1 MRSPAIIDAKLERNK
16 MLFLP
21 AKTYLKKFCSLSA
34 LAKACRLGI
43 AFLVSLI
50 LSAFWT
56 LPTYAHA
63 ADLAVAHLRVQP
75 QETIINLALP
85 TSLVAFADDDRN
97 SRLSSQEITHHAQE
111 LQDFFGKHL
120 DLSDS
125 QGQKG
130 TITVKA
136 AGKLLLS
143 PALLGNDTHSTLSL
157 TYAWSRPLDKL
168 KVNYDL
174 FNNLPN
180 AHCLATIF
188 KNGELENYIFTP
200 NRPSLE
206 VELHKGQT
214 QIFSSASAIAIAVA
228 FIWGATH
235 ALSPGHGKTLVAAYL
250 VGSRANAKHA
260 ILLGLTTTLT
270 HTVGVFAL
278 GVITLFASR
287 YLLPAKFFPWLN
299 LLSGLIVI
307 IFGFILLR
315 NRLLP
320 QTKEISHHHHHVHHH
335 HHSHTHSHHH
345 HHHSHLPTS
354 TGERVTWRSLVTLGI
369 AGGLVPCPAA
379 LVLLLSTIAIGR
391 VGFGL
396 LLVSVF
402 SLGLAVT
409 LTGLGLLLVKTKTFF
424 KRFPTSIKIT
434 KTLSIISAILIL
446 LVGSG
451 LTYEAISQIVS
462 PTIPVV

>member
-1 MRSPAIIDAKLERNK
+1 
-16 MLFLP
+16 MLFLL
-21 AKTYLKKFCSLSA
+21 AKTYLKKFCLSSA
-34 LAKACRLGI
+34 LAFSI
-43 AFLVSLI
+43 SLI

-56 LPTYAHA
+56 LPSYGHA

-85 TSLVAFADDDRN
+85 TSLVTFADDDR
-97 SRLSSQEITHHAQE
+97 SARLSSQEITSHTQE
-111 LQDFFGKHL
+111 LQAFFSKHL
-120 DLSDS
+120 NLSNS
-125 QGQKG
+125 QGEKG
-130 TITVKA
+130 KVTVKA

-143 PALLGNDTHSTLSL
+143 PTLLGKDTHSTLSL
-157 TYAWSRPLDKL
+157 TYAWSHPLDRL
-168 KVNYDL
+168 KVDYDL

-200 NRPSLE
+200 NRPTLE
-206 VELHKGQT
+206 IELQKRQQ

-278 GVITLFASR
+278 GIVTLFASR
-287 YLLPAKFFPWLN
+287 YLLPATFFPWLN
-299 LLSGLIVI
+299 LLSGLIVVV
-307 IFGFILLR
+307 FGFILLK

-320 QTKEISHHHHHVHHH
+320 KTKKTSHHH
-335 HHSHTHSHHH
+335 HHSHHDNHSHPHSHAHH
-345 HHHSHLPTS
+345 HHHSHLPTNS
-354 TGERVTWRSLVTLGI
+354 EERVTWRSLVALGI

-379 LVLLLSTIAIGR
+379 LVLLLSTMAIGR

-409 LTGLGLLLVKTKTFF
+409 LTSLGLLLVKTKTFF
-424 KRFPTSIKIT
+424 KRFPTSIKT
-434 KTLSIISAILIL
+434 AKTLSIISAILIL

-451 LTYEAISQIVS
+451 LTYEAISQIFS
-462 PTIPVV
+462 PTVPVV

>member
-1 MRSPAIIDAKLERNK
+1 
-16 MLFLP
+16 MLFLS

-34 LAKACRLGI
+34 I
-43 AFLVSLI
+43 AFLLSLI

-56 LPTYAHA
+56 LPSYGHA

-85 TSLVAFADDDRN
+85 TSLIAFADRDRD
-97 SRLSSQEITHHAQE
+97 SRLSSQEISDRNRE

-120 DLSDS
+120 NLSDS
-125 QGQKG
+125 HGEKG
-130 TITVKA
+130 IITIKA

-143 PALLGNDTHSTLSL
+143 PTLLSSNTHSTLSL
-157 TYAWSRPLDKL
+157 TYTWSHPIERL
-168 KVNYDL
+168 KVDYDL

-188 KNGELENYIFTP
+188 RNGELENYIFTP
-200 NRPSLE
+200 SHHTLE
-206 VELHKGQT
+206 IKLQPGQK
-214 QIFSSASAIAIAVA
+214 QIFSSASALAIAVA

-260 ILLGLTTTLT
+260 LLLGLTTTLT
-270 HTVGVFAL
+270 HTAGVFAL
-278 GVITLFASR
+278 GIITIFASQ

-307 IFGFILLR
+307 IFGFILLK
-315 NRLLP
+315 NRLLSK
-320 QTKEISHHHHHVHHH
+320 TKETSH
-335 HHSHTHSHHH
+335 HHSHSHHSHSHPHSHSHSHH

-354 TGERVTWRSLVTLGI
+354 DDGERVTWRSLVALGV

-379 LVLLLSTIAIGR
+379 LVLLLSTMAIGR
-391 VGFGL
+391 VSFGL

-402 SLGLAVT
+402 SLGLAMT

-424 KRFPTSIKIT
+424 KRFPTPIKIT
-434 KTLSIISAILIL
+434 QTLSIISAILIL

-451 LTYEAISQIVS
+451 LTYEAISKIIS
-462 PTIPVV
+462 PTVPVV

>member
-1 MRSPAIIDAKLERNK
+1 

-43 AFLVSLI
+43 AFLISLI

-120 DLSDS
+120 NLSDS

-130 TITVKA
+130 TVSVKA

-143 PALLGNDTHSTLSL
+143 PTLLGNDTHSTLSL

-180 AHCLATIF
+180 AHCLASIF

-200 NRPSLE
+200 NRPNLE
-206 VELHKGQT
+206 IELHKGQK
-214 QIFSSASAIAIAVA
+214 QIFSGASAIAIAVA
-228 FIWGATH
+228 FLWGATH

-250 VGSRANAKHA
+250 VGSRANAKDA

-299 LLSGLIVI
+299 LLSGLMVV

-315 NRLLP
+315 NRLRSK
-320 QTKEISHHHHHVHHH
+320 TKETSHHHHHPHTHTHSHFHHH
-335 HHSHTHSHHH
+335 HHSHTHSHAHH

-354 TGERVTWRSLVTLGI
+354 TKERVTWRIVTLGI

-379 LVLLLSTIAIGR
+379 LVLLLSTIASGR

-409 LTGLGLLLVKTKTFF
+409 LTGLGLLLVTTKTFF
-424 KRFPTSIKIT
+424 QRFPTPIKTT

-451 LTYEAISQIVS
+451 LTYEAISQILSSTV
-462 PTIPVV
+462 PVV